1 MHTTKKGITIVRNLW
16 RGNSNKSLYRTVNK
30 LLDRNQER
38 ILPSSGSDKDLADS
52 FATYFSEKI
61 SKIRAK
67 FKVDKE
73 TKKKYTSKESIRLS
87 KFEPTT
93 EDELKEIIQ
102 THGVKTSPE
111 DPIPAPLLKANVDKF
126 LPIWTQLVNW
136 SLESGSLDC
145 LRSSVTDPLIKE
157 LDGILDSDN
166 YKNYRPVSNLIFLE
180 KLIERVVAKRLN
192 SHMTDKN
199 LHCERAFG
207 YKSGHSTESLLLV
220 VCDELLTALD
230 QKKPTI
236 VLLLDLSA
244 TFDRVDQEKLLRILC
259 EDIGIDGVALDWLR
273 SFLTERTQRV
283 KINDAYSD
291 IVKLLYGVTQGSV
304 LGPIL
309 FNIYIRPLYPYIAPI
324 LYTIFGFADDHQL
337 LKQFVPFLQVQAVG
351 DINQCLERINN
362 WMNEFFLCLNAKKTK
377 ILIIKPPSLTNI
389 IVNGT
394 FVDGECIRFV
404 KDAKNLGVILDEF
417 MSFEKQVVKVAQTCF
432 YMIKKIAEI
441 KSFLSYDQ
449 LKTLICTATFSNLD
463 YCNALYYGIG
473 AGLIKKLQS
482 VQNSAI
488 YLLKKR
494 GNIINLSTDE
504 ILKELHWLPVK
515 KRIIF
520 KMLLMVHQCL
530 HQNAPKLLMQRLEFG
545 DSSRTGKLVEKR
557 CNGLFGERSFS
568 VGAPKLWNMLP
579 LDLRAESE
587 TDEFKKKLK
596 TFLFTNDIGCF

>member
-1 MHTTKKGITIVRNLW
+1 
-16 RGNSNKSLYRTVNK
+16 
-30 LLDRNQER
+30 
-38 ILPSSGSDKDLADS
+38 
-52 FATYFSEKI
+52 
-61 SKIRAK
+61 
-67 FKVDKE
+67 
-73 TKKKYTSKESIRLS
+73 
-87 KFEPTT
+87 
-93 EDELKEIIQ
+93 
-102 THGVKTSPE
+102 
-111 DPIPAPLLKANVDKF
+111 
-126 LPIWTQLVNW
+126 
-136 SLESGSLDC
+136 
-145 LRSSVTDPLIKE
+145 
-157 LDGILDSDN
+157 
-166 YKNYRPVSNLIFLE
+166 
-180 KLIERVVAKRLN
+180 
-192 SHMTDKN
+192 
-199 LHCERAFG
+199 
-207 YKSGHSTESLLLV
+207 
-220 VCDELLTALD
+220 
-230 QKKPTI
+230 
-236 VLLLDLSA
+236 
-244 TFDRVDQEKLLRILC
+244 
-259 EDIGIDGVALDWLR
+259 
-273 SFLTERTQRV
+273 
-283 KINDAYSD
+283 
-291 IVKLLYGVTQGSV
+291 
-304 LGPIL
+304 
-309 FNIYIRPLYPYIAPI
+309 
-324 LYTIFGFADDHQL
+324 
-337 LKQFVPFLQVQAVG
+337 
-351 DINQCLERINN
+351 
-362 WMNEFFLCLNAKKTK
+362 MNEFFLCLNAKKTK

-579 LDLRAESE
+579 LDLRAERE

-596 TFLFTNDIGCF
+596 TFLFKNDNGLGSK